1 MSFNE
6 QELRDAYA
14 NAGRDQLGGN
24 SMWEKFT
31 STRELGSGKRTQDI
45 SQYKTLL
52 AELDNERRNQKSK
65 PSPTPTPSPTP
76 RLIPRP
82 TPAPAPTPTPIL
94 DDSSSSPAKDLA
106 VGSNKNFDNNI
117 VGNNNSNIGNDRSYN
132 YGNQTEADYNE
143 KKSSPDTPN
152 KLQAAKD
159 LAEARLTS
167 NVTTDSKQTVGSN
180 KDFKN
185 EITGNDNKNIGN
197 DYSVSIGNQGG
208 GSGGGLNNMQDA
220 MAFNEK
226 KSSPDTP
233 NKLQAAKDLA
243 EARLTS
249 NVTTDS
255 KQTVGSNKDF
265 KNEITGN
272 DNKNIGND
280 YSVSIGNQGGGSG
293 GGLNNMQDAMAFI
306 GLNDNRAAKD
316 EALFNPYDDVGLSMK
331 AIDDA
336 AGKNVDQRL
345 YNSIGYD
352 MNYYDDKAKEIDNMT
367 FGDIG
372 QFQAPDYKMPSSP
385 SDPFKKVKS

>member
-14 NAGRDQLGGN
+14 NAGKDQFGG
-24 SMWEKFT
+24 SAMWEKFK
-31 STRELGSGKRTQDI
+31 STRALGSGKRTQDI
-45 SQYKTLL
+45 SKYKTLL
-52 AELDNERRNQKSK
+52 AELDNERRNPK
-65 PSPTPTPSPTP
+65 PKPTPTPT
-76 RLIPRP
+76 PRP
-82 TPAPAPTPTPIL
+82 TPTPTPRPTPRPTPTPT
-94 DDSSSSPAKDLA
+94 PRPTPRPTDLA

-117 VGNNNSNIGNDRSYN
+117 VGNNNSDIGNDRSYN
-132 YGNQTEADYNE
+132 YGNRTEADYNE
-143 KKSSPDTPN
+143 KKSSPGTPN

-167 NVTTDSKQTVGSN
+167 NVTTDLKQTVGSN

-185 EITGNDNKNIGN
+185 VVTGNKNKNIGN
-197 DYSVSIGNQGG
+197 DYSVNISGQGG
-208 GSGGGLNNMQDA
+208 GSDGGLNNMQDA

-243 EARLTS
+243 EARLTL

-265 KNEITGN
+265 KNVITGN
-272 DNKNIGND
+272 KNKNIGND
-280 YSVSIGNQGGGSG
+280 YSVNISGQG
-293 GGLNNMQDAMAFI
+293 GGLNNMKDAMGFI

-316 EALFNPYDDVGLSMK
+316 NALFNPYDGVGLSMQ
-331 AIDDA
+331 AINNA
-336 AGKNVDQRL
+336 AGKDVDQRI

-367 FGDIG
+367 FGDLW
-372 QFQAPDYKMPSSP
+372 QFKAPKYSMASSP

>member
-185 EITGNDNKNIGN
+185 EITGNNNKNIGN
-197 DYSVSIGNQGG
+197 DYSYNF
-208 GSGGGLNNMQDA
+208 A
-220 MAFNEK
+220 
-226 KSSPDTP
+226 
-233 NKLQAAKDLA
+233 
-243 EARLTS
+243 
-249 NVTTDS
+249 
-255 KQTVGSNKDF
+255 
-265 KNEITGN
+265 
-272 DNKNIGND
+272 
-280 YSVSIGNQGGGSG
+280 NQGGGSG